1 MREGKT
7 YPFSIP
13 RYYLR
18 INMNDADSEW
28 REITK
33 KQRQIS
39 TYKSSAEFFSIQLF
53 VDKMV
58 QNLKTGGMKRVSDQ
72 LAALDIPPGS
82 SVLDIGAGPGTLA
95 VPLAGAGCR
104 VTVVEPSKPMVRAM
118 EEYRK
123 FLSVDTEIGVIAGV
137 LEDLDEKRLGR
148 HEYVISSFALSVP
161 DLKDALKKMHQAA
174 SKEVHIFWFMNDT
187 AWDVTYT
194 RLWESLHGEKY
205 WAKPKADVIWNCLF
219 QMGIYADIAVY
230 PMKDE
235 RGYPDLEN
243 AVSEYADRM
252 EARDQRQKE
261 IIRKYLDSVLVRG
274 ANGSLVF
281 PDEGLYAHISWKVD
295 LPGTNTNLSPP
306 QIL

>member
-1 MREGKT
+1 
-7 YPFSIP
+7 
-13 RYYLR
+13 
-18 INMNDADSEW
+18 MNDADSEW
-28 REITK
+28 NEITR
-33 KQRQIS
+33 KQRQVS

-58 QNLKTGGMKRVSDQ
+58 QNLKNGGMKRVTDQ
-72 LAALDIPPGS
+72 LAALGIPPGS

-118 EEYRK
+118 EEYRQY
-123 FLSVDTEIGVIAGV
+123 LHVDAEIGVIPAV
-137 LEDLDEKRLGR
+137 LEDLDEKSLGR
-148 HEYVISSFALSVP
+148 YEYVISSFALSVP
-161 DLKDALKKMHQAA
+161 DLKDALKKMHEAA
-174 SKEVHIFWFMNDT
+174 SKEVHIFWFMNET

-194 RLWESLHGEKY
+194 SLWQSLHGEKY

-235 RGYPDLEN
+235 RGYPDLET

-252 EARDQRQKE
+252 EARDERQKG
-261 IIRKYLDSVLVRG
+261 IIREYLDSVLVHRE
-274 ANGSLVF
+274 NGDLVF
-281 PDEGLYAHISWKVD
+281 PDEGLYAHISWKV
-295 LPGTNTNLSPP
+295 
-306 QIL
+306 

>member
-1 MREGKT
+1 MREGKR

-58 QNLKTGGMKRVSDQ
+58 QNLKNGAMARVNDQ
-72 LAALDIPPGS
+72 LAALGIPPGS

-95 VPLAGAGCR
+95 VPLAKEGCR
-104 VTVVEPSKPMVRAM
+104 VTVVEPSQPIKQAM
-118 EEYRK
+118 DEYRRY
-123 FLSVDTEIGVIAGV
+123 LQVDAEIGVIPAV
-137 LEDLDEKRLGR
+137 WEDVDPENLGTYD
-148 HEYVISSFALSVP
+148 YVISSFALSVP
-161 DLKDALKKMHQAA
+161 NLKEALAKMHQAA
-174 SKEVHIFWFMNDT
+174 GKEVHIFWFMNDT
-187 AWDVTYT
+187 SWDVTYT

-205 WAKPKADVIWNCLF
+205 WAKPKADVVWNCLY

-230 PMKDE
+230 PMRDE
-235 RGYPDLEN
+235 RGYPDLR
-243 AVSEYADRM
+243 AAADDYADRM
-252 EARDQRQKE
+252 DAHEEWQKE
-261 IIRKYLDSVLVRG
+261 IISGYLDSVLVRG
-274 ANGSLVF
+274 ENDSLVF
-281 PDEGLYAHISWKVD
+281 PDKGLYAHISWK
-295 LPGTNTNLSPP
+295 T
-306 QIL
+306 